1 MARFEIRSPSAL
13 FLLSRGVSMALIG
26 GILLLLAAGCGS
38 NAEDSKQTQS
48 RRSVDRQTASLLIQS
63 QRALQ
68 QGALRAAR
76 VLADSV
82 VDRAPRL
89 PDAYFQQGRVLSE
102 LKRFDEAEAAYQEV
116 LALNPTY
123 QGVWYNLGNNA
134 YRQQD
139 YDAAVTY
146 YRRAHAQR
154 PTAKA
159 LVSLGW
165 TYVAQDEVERARRAY
180 QDAIAR
186 DSTYSLAYA
195 RLGQLYEDQGNLEEA
210 LTYSRKALHL
220 EPSNG
225 KYRYAVGSQL
235 LRLDR
240 PEAAAKHL
248 RQAAT
253 DRPWHQGTHFSLGQ
267 ALMRL
272 GQENEAE
279 RYLAAADT
287 LEQKQSEIRRL
298 QAVAQGN
305 ADNPTVW
312 ETLGEKLQEVERNE
326 EAQRAYSVALYLQPG
341 NPGLRNK
348 LAMLSADLGNA
359 EAAVGHYQALLTQ
372 HPSYVEGWFNLGVV
386 YARSGKPQQA
396 QRAWQEVLRREP
408 NHQRAKAYLARIAS
422 DGS

>member
-1 MARFEIRSPSAL
+1 MSY
-13 FLLSRGVSMALIG
+13 
-26 GILLLLAAGCGS
+26 
-38 NAEDSKQTQS
+38 
-48 RRSVDRQTASLLIQS
+48 LIQS
-63 QRALQ
+63 QTALQ

-82 VDRAPRL
+82 VAHAPRL
-89 PDAYFQQGRVLSE
+89 PDAHFQRGRVLSE
-102 LKRFDEAEAAYQEV
+102 LKQFDEADSAYQEV
-116 LALNPTY
+116 LALNPEY

-146 YRRAHAQR
+146 YRRAHAQQ

-195 RLGQLYEDQGNLEEA
+195 RLGQLYEDQGDLEEA
-210 LTYSRKALHL
+210 LTYSRKALNL
-220 EPSNG
+220 EPHNG

-248 RQAAT
+248 RRAAA

-272 GQENEAE
+272 GQEDEAE

-298 QAVAQGN
+298 QTVTQSN
-305 ADNPTVW
+305 ADNPTAW
-312 ETLGEKLQEVERNE
+312 ATLGERLQEVKRNE
-326 EAQRAYSVALYLQPG
+326 EAHRAYSIALYLEPG
-341 NPGLRNK
+341 NPDLRNK

-359 EAAVGHYQALLTQ
+359 EAAVGHYRALLTQ
-372 HPSYVEGWFNLGVV
+372 YPSYIEGWFNLGVV
-386 YARSGKPQQA
+386 YARSGNPQQA

-422 DGS
+422 DEP

>member
-1 MARFEIRSPSAL
+1 
-13 FLLSRGVSMALIG
+13 MALIG
-26 GILLLLAAGCGS
+26 GILLLAAGCGT
-38 NAEDSKQTQS
+38 NAEDPKQAQS
-48 RRSVDRQTASLLIQS
+48 RRDVDQQTVSLLIQS

-82 VDRAPRL
+82 VERAPRL

-102 LKRFDEAEAAYQEV
+102 LKQFDEAEAAYREV

-134 YRQQD
+134 YRQQA
-139 YDAAVTY
+139 YEEAVTF
-146 YRRAHAQR
+146 YRRAHAQS
-154 PTAKA
+154 PSAMA

-165 TYVAQDEVERARRAY
+165 TYVAQDEIERARRAY

-195 RLGQLYEDQGNLEEA
+195 RLGQLYEDQGNLEDA
-210 LTYSRKALHL
+210 LKYSRKALNL

-240 PEAAAKHL
+240 PEAAVKHL

-298 QAVAQGN
+298 EAVAQGN

-341 NPGLRNK
+341 NPDLRNK
-348 LAMLSADLGNA
+348 LAMLSADLGNE
-359 EAAVGHYQALLTQ
+359 EAAVGHYRALLTQ

-386 YARSGKPQQA
+386 YARSGNPQQA